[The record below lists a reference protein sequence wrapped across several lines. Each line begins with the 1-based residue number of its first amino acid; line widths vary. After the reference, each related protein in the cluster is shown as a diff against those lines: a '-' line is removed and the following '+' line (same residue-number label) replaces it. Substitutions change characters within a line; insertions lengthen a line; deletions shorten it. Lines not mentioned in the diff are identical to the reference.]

1 MIHRRI
7 LACLVT
13 ACIIGL
19 LFQPAARGQPTADD
33 GLRYVPGSQLRGGHI
48 RTGNLRLLGALGLQA
63 EYNDNIFYASGEPG
77 DPVEKDW
84 IGHIFPT
91 LFLDYDMPQRGGIRI
106 GYKGDLAFYNE
117 FKENDWQNHL
127 GQFDLDYRSP
137 GGLIAVIKNNYAR
150 VSDPYGSANDF
161 GLGVPQTKRWYNDL
175 KSTFGFRFSRRFRL
189 VGLFDAY
196 IQKYDEQ
203 KDFTQNWKG
212 YRGGLGAG
220 TQIMTK
226 TWGFLRY
233 YYGERDYIDQ
243 LLGVNESNDAD
254 FTFHQVN
261 GGVNWDPGAKWA
273 GELNLGYQWRKFK
286 NELDPSGQ
294 PYKNKNTWVAETS
307 VNYLPRS
314 ANVFETQQTSLLT
327 FNLLRGVRQ
336 VGSNTNEFFDDTKF
350 SFIMRQL
357 LNPKWLIRW
366 EAAYRHQK
374 FENPQ
379 SEKVDTFFFRIGLM
393 YKIQNWIGL
402 GAHYEYDN
410 KDSSVDLNDYK
421 LNRFKITLE
430 GAI

>member
-1 MIHRRI
+1 MKSSRFLVC
-7 LACLVT
+7 LAT
-13 ACIIGL
+13 AFFLGL
-19 LFQPAARGQPTADD
+19 LIQTGARGQQAVDD
-33 GLRYVPGSQLRGGHI
+33 GLRYIPGSQLRGGHI
-48 RTGNLRLLGALGLQA
+48 RTGNLRLLGGLGLQA
-63 EYNDNIFYASGEPG
+63 EYNDNIFYASDQPG

-91 LFLDYDMPQRGGIRI
+91 LFLDYEMPQRGGIRI
-106 GYKGDLAFYNE
+106 GYKGDLAFYRE
-117 FKENDWQNHL
+117 FDENDWQNHL
-127 GQFDLDYRSP
+127 GQFDLDYRAP
-137 GGLIAVIKNNYAR
+137 GGLIAIIKNTYAR

-175 KSTFGFRFSRRFRL
+175 RTTLGYRFSRRFRL
-189 VGLFDAY
+189 VGLFDGY

-203 KDFTQNWKG
+203 KDFTQNWKE

-273 GELNLGYQWRKFK
+273 GELNLGYQWRKHK
-286 NELDPSGQ
+286 NEFDPSGR
-294 PYKNKNTWVAETS
+294 PYQDRNTWVAETS

-314 ANVFETQQTSLLT
+314 ANVFETRQTSLLT

-336 VGSNTNEFFDDTKF
+336 VASNTNEFFDDTKF

-366 EAAYRHQK
+366 DAAYRHQK

-379 SEKVDTFFFRIGLM
+379 REKADTFFFRIGLS
-393 YKIQNWIGL
+393 YNIQNWLGIGVL
-402 GAHYEYDN
+402 YEYDN
-410 KDSSVDLNDYK
+410 KDSTVDLNDYK